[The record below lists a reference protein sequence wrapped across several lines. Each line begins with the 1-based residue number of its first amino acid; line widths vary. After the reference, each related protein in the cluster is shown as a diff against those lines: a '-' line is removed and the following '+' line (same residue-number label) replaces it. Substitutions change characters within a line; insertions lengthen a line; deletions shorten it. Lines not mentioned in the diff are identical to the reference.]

1 MGINELYKVF
11 ADIDFQ
17 ANRLLRT
24 KPISIDF
31 LLQFD
36 KLVEDV
42 RPEIIKM
49 DLSEDINAS
58 FQDLGRIDTNLEP
71 KLSFGQ
77 KTMNILMF
85 GFYKKR
91 VKSKKRE
98 LYFREE
104 ILRRKLSFQHIE
116 THLKEH

>member
-1 MGINELYKVF
+1 MGINELYRVF
-11 ADIDFQ
+11 ADIEFQ
-17 ANRLLRT
+17 ANRLMKS
-24 KPISIDF
+24 KPISMD
-31 LLQFD
+31 LLIQFD

-58 FQDLGRIDTNLEP
+58 FQDLGRINVNLNP
-71 KLSFGQ
+71 NLSFGQ
-77 KTMNILMF
+77 KTMNILLF

-91 VKSKKRE
+91 VKLKKRE

-104 ILRRKLSFQHIE
+104 ILRRKLSFQHID

>member
-11 ADIDFQ
+11 ADVDFQ
-17 ANRLLRT
+17 ANRLLKT
-24 KPISIDF
+24 KPISIE
-31 LLQFD
+31 LLIQFD

-42 RPEIIKM
+42 RHEIIHM
-49 DLSEDINAS
+49 DLSEHINAS
-58 FQDLGRIDTNLEP
+58 FQDLGRINVNLDP
-71 KLSFGQ
+71 NLSFGQ
-77 KTMNILMF
+77 KMMNILLI

-98 LYFREE
+98 IYFREE
-104 ILRRKLSFQHIE
+104 ILMRKLSFQHIE

>member
-1 MGINELYKVF
+1 MGINELYKVLT
-11 ADIDFQ
+11 DIDFQ
-17 ANRLLRT
+17 ANRLLKS
-24 KPISIDF
+24 KPISMNF
-31 LLQFD
+31 LIQFD
-36 KLVEDV
+36 KLVEEV
-42 RPEIIKM
+42 RPEIVKM
-49 DLSEDINAS
+49 DLSDDINAS
-58 FQDLGRIDTNLEP
+58 FKELGRIDVQFDP
-71 KLSFGQ
+71 KLNFSH
-77 KTMNILMF
+77 KTMNILLF

>member
-17 ANRLLRT
+17 SNRLLRT
-24 KPISIDF
+24 KPISLDF
-31 LLQFD
+31 LIQFD
-36 KLVEDV
+36 NLVENV
-42 RPEIIKM
+42 RPEIIQM
-49 DLSEDINAS
+49 DLSEDINES
-58 FQDLGRIDTNLEP
+58 FQKLGRIDVNLDP

-104 ILRRKLSFQHIE
+104 ILCRKLSFQHIE